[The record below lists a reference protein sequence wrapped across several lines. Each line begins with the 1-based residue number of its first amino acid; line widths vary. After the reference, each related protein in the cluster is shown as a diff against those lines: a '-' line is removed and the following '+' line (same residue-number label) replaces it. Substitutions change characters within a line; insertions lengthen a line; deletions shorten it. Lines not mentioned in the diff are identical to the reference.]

1 MSLELDGRARR
12 AAENLKASVE
22 GASLLL
28 AERTSKPRPGRRLA
42 AVLRPA
48 WVAAVLILGS
58 AVGFALVAEPT
69 AVEPTSSTTTTVLL
83 PTTSMATS
91 TATTAAAPVS
101 TTTVTA
107 SSPAVDLSPPFLSI
121 TSPEDGATLE
131 EKTVEF
137 VGVTEPGATVNAGP
151 YRAQV
156 DEKGTWRIK
165 LVLTPGGNQA
175 RFVAHDA
182 AGNETAVVVTVFYE
196 PPVTT
201 TMPATTTTTQTELG
215 EFDANATYGSCT
227 EDPPF
232 DVYYGVGEP
241 GSTIYVVSPYGSG
254 TTTVNG
260 EGHFEIQVFFPEA
273 PPEEGFLVK
282 VKDQYGRQ
290 ESFEFVFLP
299 GI

>member
-1 MSLELDGRARR
+1 M
-12 AAENLKASVE
+12 
-22 GASLLL
+22 
-28 AERTSKPRPGRRLA
+28 
-42 AVLRPA
+42 VLRPV
-48 WVAAVLILGS
+48 WVAAALILGS
-58 AVGFALVAEPT
+58 TVGFALVVRPT
-69 AVEPTSSTTTTVLL
+69 AVEPTSSTTTTTTQL
-83 PTTSMATS
+83 PGTTTV
-91 TATTAAAPVS
+91 TTTDTTAAAPAS

-107 SSPAVDLSPPFLSI
+107 NSTAVDITPPILSV
-121 TSPEDGATLE
+121 TSPEDGATME
-131 EKTVEF
+131 DKIVEF
-137 VGVTEPGATVNAGP
+137 VGVTEPGARVMAGP
-151 YRAQV
+151 YQAQV
-156 DEKGTWRIK
+156 DGEGTWRIT
-165 LVLTPGGNQA
+165 LVLTAGGNRA
-175 RFVAHDA
+175 RFVAQDA

-201 TMPATTTTTQTELG
+201 TEPATTTTTKQELA
-215 EFDANATYGSCT
+215 EFDASATYGSCT

-260 EGHFEIQVFFPEA
+260 EGHFEIQVFFPGA
-273 PPEEGFLVK
+273 PPGEGFQVK

>member
-1 MSLELDGRARR
+1 MSLDLDDRARR
-12 AAENLKASVE
+12 AAENLRASVD
-22 GASLLL
+22 GAPLLL
-28 AERTSKPRPGRRLA
+28 AQRTSNPGRRLSA
-42 AVLRPA
+42 ALRPA
-48 WVAAVLILGS
+48 WVAAALILGS
-58 AVGFALVAEPT
+58 AVGFAFVAEPT
-69 AVEPTSSTTTTVLL
+69 AVEPRSSTTTTTTPI
-83 PTTSMATS
+83 PTTT
-91 TATTAAAPVS
+91 TATTAAAAAS

-107 SSPAVDLSPPFLSI
+107 ASPVVDVTPPPLTI
-121 TSPEDGATLE
+121 TSPEDGSTME

-137 VGVTEPGATVNAGP
+137 VGVTEAGATVTAGP
-151 YRAQV
+151 YQAQV
-156 DEKGTWRIK
+156 DEEGNWRIT
-165 LVLTPGGNQA
+165 LVLSAGGNQA
-175 RFVAHDA
+175 RFVARDA
-182 AGNETAVVVTVFYE
+182 AGNQTTVVITVFYE

-201 TMPATTTTTQTELG
+201 TVPATTTTTKQDLA
-215 EFDANATYGSCT
+215 EFDANATYESCT

-260 EGHFEIQVFFPEA
+260 EGHFEIQVFFPGA